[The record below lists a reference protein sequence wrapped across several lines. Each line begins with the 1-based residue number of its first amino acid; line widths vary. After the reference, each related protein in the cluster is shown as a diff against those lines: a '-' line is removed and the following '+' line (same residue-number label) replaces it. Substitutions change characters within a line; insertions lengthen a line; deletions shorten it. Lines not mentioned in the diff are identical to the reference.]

1 MKQEQVAAAAK
12 HSNINAQYNALN
24 NVSLILVV
32 PNLSDSFAVTICC
45 DYFAY

>member
-1 MKQEQVAAAAK
+1 MKQERRAAAAK
-12 HSNINAQYNALN
+12 HSNINAQYNGSN
-24 NVSLILVV
+24 NLSLIPVV